1 METKDQDLMH
11 LENGMEKNLASLD
24 AQDLQGEL
32 DSLDREMEA
41 VMRKKYDYTILPVVT
56 LIYLMAFIDRSNMGN
71 AKIMG
76 MEEDLHL
83 KGYDFNIAL
92 TGFFVTYVLFEVP
105 ANVLCKH
112 FGPRVWLSLITFL
125 FGIITLCI
133 AFVDN
138 KKSLIAARVCL
149 GVAEAGIMPGITY
162 TLSTFYRR
170 HELVTRVGTYASVA
184 SVAGGFGGLLAT
196 GFSQIPQWG
205 MVHSWRNIFFFE
217 GVMTIVAAVI
227 CYCALPN
234 SPGEARFLSKEEKQ
248 LGVRRIQLEALAL
261 ATEKMQKR
269 HFTAAILNLNTWLM
283 SIGLFCSLLCMNS
296 VALFMPSL
304 LRAMHFTSIKAQLM
318 TVPPYVLG
326 SIVCISAAITSDR
339 FKTRGT
345 VLLCLACPTI
355 VIGFALLLSVNII
368 AVKYFA
374 LFLVTMGAF
383 TGSPVFISWTV
394 DNSAGPTVR
403 AIASGFAVSLGST
416 GGLVATWTYLPS
428 EAPGYTTGH
437 IINLCAG
444 IVFFLVTAITT
455 TYLRWENRMRDQGKR
470 DYRVEGKTE
479 EEIATLGHSHPA
491 FRYTP

>member
-1 METKDQDLMH
+1 
-11 LENGMEKNLASLD
+11 
-24 AQDLQGEL
+24 
-32 DSLDREMEA
+32 
-41 VMRKKYDYTILPVVT
+41 
-56 LIYLMAFIDRSNMGN
+56 
-71 AKIMG
+71 
-76 MEEDLHL
+76 
-83 KGYDFNIAL
+83 
-92 TGFFVTYVLFEVP
+92 
-105 ANVLCKH
+105 
-112 FGPRVWLSLITFL
+112 
-125 FGIITLCI
+125 
-133 AFVDN
+133 
-138 KKSLIAARVCL
+138 
-149 GVAEAGIMPGITY
+149 
-162 TLSTFYRR
+162 
-170 HELVTRVGTYASVA
+170 
-184 SVAGGFGGLLAT
+184 
-196 GFSQIPQWG
+196 

-217 GVMTIVAAVI
+217 GVMTIGAAIV

-234 SPGEARFLSKEEKQ
+234 SPGEARFLNKEQ
-248 LGVRRIQLEALAL
+248 QTLGVRRIQLEALAL

-269 HFTAAILNLNTWLM
+269 HFTAAILNFNTWLM

-296 VALFMPSL
+296 VALFMVSSHLIPASNVVGDFASSATSSAAPFAAIVDQSFQPSL

-326 SIVCISAAITSDR
+326 SIVCISAAVTSDR
-339 FKTRGT
+339 FKTRGV
-345 VLLCLACPTI
+345 VLLSLACPTI

-470 DYRVEGKTE
+470 DYRVEGKSE